1 MSKIHSSA
9 VISPDA
15 KIAEDVEIG
24 AFAVI
29 GENVTLEKGVVIL
42 PHAYVENSV
51 IGEGTVISSG
61 AIIGTEPQDLSY
73 KGEKTGVV
81 IGKNCQLREY
91 VTVNRAAKEGVTR
104 VGDNCLLMIG
114 AHVGHNTVLEDNVIL
129 ANQVTLAGH
138 CYVETGVFL
147 GGMIVIHQNC
157 RIGKMSIMSG
167 FSGSRQDVP
176 PFSKTDGRPA
186 VVAGMN
192 TIGMKRKGFSQEER
206 RLIKEAYKYLFYSN
220 LNTTQ
225 ALEKIEETLDCSNE
239 HIKHLVEFVR
249 ASKRGIVK
257 APKKGLEVAFL
268 EE

>member
-24 AFAVI
+24 PFAVI
-29 GENVTLEKGVVIL
+29 GENVTLEKGVVIRSNVYIE
-42 PHAYVENSV
+42 HSH
-51 IGEGTVISSG
+51 IGENTIIHSG
-61 AIIGTEPQDLSY
+61 AIIGTEPQDLGY

-81 IGKNCQLREY
+81 IGKNCQIREY
-91 VTVNRAAKEGVTR
+91 VTINRAAKEGLTR
-104 VGDNCLLMIG
+104 VGDNCLLMTSS
-114 AHVGHNTVLEDNVIL
+114 HVGHNVTLEDNVIL
-129 ANQVTLAGH
+129 ANTATLGGH
-138 CYVETGVFL
+138 VYVETGVFL

-157 RIGKMSIMSG
+157 RIGKMAILSG
-167 FSGSRQDVP
+167 FSASRQDIP

-192 TIGMKRKGFSQEER
+192 TVGMRRKGFSQEDR
-206 RLIKEAYKYLFYSN
+206 NLIKEVYKVLFHSN

-225 ALEKIEETLDCSNE
+225 AIEKIEQEIDCTNE
-239 HIKHLVEFVR
+239 HVKHIVDFVK

-257 APKKGLEVAFL
+257 APHRASTIVT
-268 EE
+268 EEE